1 MKRCVCL
8 LALLWVEALAA
19 CDADFGP
26 TVTVTDSAG
35 VRITVSPDTP
45 TVFGV
50 VDPQPMLDQA
60 AQRLVQAGNL
70 EEAVSAFE
78 RSSDLYPGSARA
90 FNHLGD
96 VYRMTCQWD
105 ESKANYSKAYA
116 MAQEMAFSNVDN
128 CRMELDRITTQIES
142 GSECTPPGART
153 EVDVPEHVLETY
165 VGAYELAPGMTI
177 VVTLEDGALFAQLRG
192 QQKAGLFAE
201 SETEFFLKIV
211 DAQVTFTKDGGAVT
225 GMILHQNGRAQPAPK
240 VRRPGWRW

>member
-1 MKRCVCL
+1 MKRCVCFV
-8 LALLWVEALAA
+8 ALLWVEALAA

-105 ESKANYSKAYA
+105 ESKVNCSKAYA

-128 CRMELDRITTQIES
+128 CRMELDRITTRIES

-177 VVTLEDGALFAQLRG
+177 VVTLEDGALFAQPRG

-201 SETEFFLKIV
+201 SETEFVLKIV

-240 VRRPGWRW
+240 VRRPGWR